1 MDMKGN
7 EDVYC
12 LIGDPIAKSL
22 SPIINNNY
30 YKIIGKNNIY
40 LAFNVEEKD
49 LADVINVFKILNIK
63 GFNVTL
69 PHKIRI
75 MKYLDSISDEA
86 KILGAVNT
94 VKNKNGRLIGYNTDG
109 MGFLKSLEL
118 EDVEVKDKTLLI
130 LGAGGAANAISI
142 SLAMKGV
149 KKIVISNRTLSKAK
163 ILAEKISKK
172 FPKVLSDYDDLKLK
186 KVKKEKIDI
195 IVNCTSVGMY
205 PNIDE
210 SPISLHGF
218 SQNLIVYDIIYK
230 PRKTKLM
237 ELAEEKG
244 YYTINGL
251 SMLINQ
257 ALCSQEIWFEKKDYN
272 FFKNYKEIKRILEI
286 YVE

>member
-1 MDMKGN
+1 MDINFNK
-7 EDVYC
+7 DVYC
-12 LIGDPIAKSL
+12 LIGNPIAKSL
-22 SPIINNNY
+22 SPIINNSY

-40 LAFNVEEKD
+40 LAFNVKEKD

-69 PHKIRI
+69 PHKISI
-75 MKYLDSISDEA
+75 MEHLDSISDEA

-118 EDVEVKDKTLLI
+118 EDVGVKDKTVLV

-142 SLAMKGV
+142 SLAKEGV
-149 KKIVISNRTLSKAK
+149 KKIIISNRTLSKAK
-163 ILAEKISKK
+163 ILAEKISRK
-172 FPKVLSDYDDLKLK
+172 FPKVTSEYDSLKLK
-186 KVKKEKIDI
+186 NVRKEKIDI
-195 IVNCTSVGMY
+195 IVNCTSVGMH

-210 SPISLHGF
+210 SPINLHGF
-218 SQNLIVYDIIYK
+218 SENLIIYDIIYK
-230 PRKTKLM
+230 PRRTKLM
-237 ELAEEKG
+237 ELAEKKG

-257 ALCSQEIWFEKKDYN
+257 ALCSQEIWLEVEDYN
-272 FFKNYKEIKRILEI
+272 FLKNYKEIKRILEI

>member
-1 MDMKGN
+1 MDINFNK
-7 EDVYC
+7 DVYC
-12 LIGDPIAKSL
+12 LIGNPIAKSL
-22 SPIINNNY
+22 SPIINNSY

-40 LAFNVEEKD
+40 LAFNVKEKD

-69 PHKIRI
+69 PHKISI
-75 MKYLDSISDEA
+75 MEHLDSISDEA

-118 EDVEVKDKTLLI
+118 EDVGVKDKTVLV

-142 SLAMKGV
+142 SLAKEGV
-149 KKIVISNRTLSKAK
+149 KKIIISNRTLSKAK
-163 ILAEKISKK
+163 ILAEKISRK
-172 FPKVLSDYDDLKLK
+172 FPKVTSEYDSLKLK
-186 KVKKEKIDI
+186 NVRKEKIDI
-195 IVNCTSVGMY
+195 IVNCTSVGMH

-210 SPISLHGF
+210 SPINLHGF
-218 SQNLIVYDIIYK
+218 SENLIIYDIIYK
-230 PRKTKLM
+230 PRRTKLM
-237 ELAEEKG
+237 ELAEKKD

-257 ALCSQEIWFEKKDYN
+257 ALCSQEIWLEVEDYN
-272 FFKNYKEIKRILEI
+272 FLKNYKEIKRILEI